1 MQISPKKVWARP
13 KRATMRTTD
22 RFRTQIE
29 SSMRHAAMARR
40 QVSLIRPKHVPE
52 PDMVINVTNVT
63 DPAVASFDVDR
74 YARRYQRTKDI
85 SARNR
90 IVDEYCW
97 FADRFARQFARR
109 GEPLNDLTQVARLA
123 LVKAAERYD
132 PDRSSKFES
141 YARPTII
148 GELRRHFRDQT
159 WSLKVPRSCK
169 ELRPLVL
176 GAREQLEQRLGR
188 PATVSEIADF
198 TELDQAEVAATLDA
212 NAAYRTR
219 PIDYPTADE
228 FAGGPSRRVAA
239 DDPISDDR
247 LDVIDLV
254 QHLDERARKIL
265 YWHYFEDRTQREI
278 GEELGIGQVQVSRLL
293 KSAIRQ
299 LRLLA
304 NHNHF
309 AGDN

>member
-1 MQISPKKVWARP
+1 MQRWHGAGDVAYPP
-13 KRATMRTTD
+13 
-22 RFRTQIE
+22 E
-29 SSMRHAAMARR
+29 
-40 QVSLIRPKHVPE
+40 PVPE
-52 PDMVINVTNVT
+52 GDMVTNIAHPVGN
-63 DPAVASFDVDR
+63 SFDVDR

-85 SARNR
+85 AARNR

-169 ELRPLVL
+169 DLRPLVL
-176 GAREQLEQRLGR
+176 GAREQLEQEYGR
-188 PATVSEIADF
+188 PATVSEVADF
-198 TELDQAEVAATLDA
+198 TELDRGDVAATLDA

-219 PIDYPTADE
+219 PIDFPGDGE
-228 FAGGPSRRVAA
+228 FAGGAARRAIA
-239 DDPISDDR
+239 QDQISDDR
-247 LDVIDLV
+247 LEVVDLL

-278 GEELGIGQVQVSRLL
+278 GAELGIGQVQVSRLL

-299 LRLLA
+299 LQLIA
-304 NHNHF
+304 QHSKIT
-309 AGDN
+309 GDN

>member
-1 MQISPKKVWARP
+1 M
-13 KRATMRTTD
+13 
-22 RFRTQIE
+22 
-29 SSMRHAAMARR
+29 
-40 QVSLIRPKHVPE
+40 
-52 PDMVINVTNVT
+52 VTNVT
-63 DPAVASFDVDR
+63 KPAATSFDVDR

-97 FADRFARQFARR
+97 FADRFARRFARR

-141 YARPTII
+141 YARPTIV

-169 ELRPLVL
+169 DLRPLVL
-176 GAREQLEQRLGR
+176 GAREQLEQEFGR

-198 TELDQAEVAATLDA
+198 TELDRAEVAATLDA

-219 PIDYPTADE
+219 SIDFPTADD
-228 FAGGPSRRVAA
+228 FAGGTAGRAVCDS

-265 YWHYFEDRTQREI
+265 YWHFFEDRTQREI

-299 LRLLA
+299 LQLVA
-304 NHNHF
+304 NHNQL